1 MTSTVQTNN
10 KEQVPHYVKY
20 EKSDE
25 NIEKPIRKKG
35 FSPTQG
41 SSLSLWPKALVFR
54 GQVPGPAY
62 LGWSFFTGTPGVVT
76 MDTPGYCPM
85 TVLCWVAG
93 LAGSSKD
100 LELED
105 WGVSLGIWG

>member
-1 MTSTVQTNN
+1 M
-10 KEQVPHYVKY
+10 KY
-20 EKSDE
+20 EKSAE

-62 LGWSFFTGTPGVVT
+62 LGWSFHQTPWIGNHGQSRVLPSDSALLGSWIGGKFQGPGAGGLGGQSGDLGV
-76 MDTPGYCPM
+76 MYYY
-85 TVLCWVAG
+85 
-93 LAGSSKD
+93 
-100 LELED
+100 
-105 WGVSLGIWG
+105 